1 MNEELVRLYFQSE
14 PQEVASSRRT
24 RCKVILRGITEG
36 HERLFNDYFS
46 KAPTYTDEQ
55 FH

>member
-1 MNEELVRLYFQSE
+1 VKREKLRALEGQDAKE
-14 PQEVASSRRT
+14 
-24 RCKVILRGITEG
+24 VILRGITKG
-36 HERLFNDYFS
+36 HEHLFNDYFS